1 MSKPATIND
10 VQKRVDTMPA
20 AMSAKG
26 LRNPVA
32 KFNIVANEELQA
44 YLSWDDKK
52 TSYGSKY
59 EWIKGKTPAAVLSK
73 MDAFIAK
80 LPSPEETRMKE
91 FMGALSD
98 VIELGRQNGI
108 EVDFVNPLVE
118 TMKRLSSNI
127 ITDQREAA

>member
-1 MSKPATIND
+1 MTKTMTIED
-10 VQKRVDTMPA
+10 VQKRVDSMPA

-26 LRNPVA
+26 LRNPDA
-32 KFNIVANEELQA
+32 TFSISANSELSA
-44 YLSWDDKK
+44 HLRWDDKK

-59 EWIKGKTPAAVLSK
+59 EWVKGKTPADILRR

-80 LPSPEETRMKE
+80 LPSPDETRMKE